1 MGMIFFPLK
10 ALFVATER
18 YGYEPI
24 ITIHCFRAIKRER
37 KNAFFLIAPENL
49 LILDY
54 VFVIGH

>member
-1 MGMIFFPLK
+1 MIFFPLK